1 MSQLVKDVFQFIKRK
16 YLVQSRYRKLKR
28 KESKLNQ
35 HMILL
40 GKQFKELNLE
50 SDMATEALEI
60 INELNQSISQLHGN
74 IEGFRKDENQ
84 EIQVLQE
91 LKDKYNNET
100 KAFEEQIKSIETSS
114 HPIQLKKQGLEKDI
128 KSLTKKLKKLEND
141 QSNNNKKIL
150 KIQTNPEKIVDPDKE
165 IASIEANNR
174 QLDQEMGDLKDQQDI
189 ANEELKKAITEKTP
203 FEEDIRK
210 VKNDILATKKE
221 WDKTAE
227 QFNKKHSGLMTSIEE
242 ENSKIEGLE
251 TDKILPYRELGK
263 VVLEGDVSHEDL
275 ESLYQKVQK
284 TKTDIEEL
292 KKNIAQNEEILR
304 QPNFKKVKRIL
315 LAIVIIILLIALI
328 VGILIFSPT
337 GPINEPIPTG
347 P

>member
-91 LKDKYNNET
+91 LKDKYNNEI

-114 HPIQLKKQGLEKDI
+114 QPIQLKKQGLEKDI

-174 QLDQEMGDLKDQQDI
+174 QLDQDMGDLKDQQDI

-315 LAIVIIILLIALI
+315 LAVVIIILLIALI
-328 VGILIFSPT
+328 VGILIFSPA

>member
-114 HPIQLKKQGLEKDI
+114 QPIQLKKQGLEKDI

-227 QFNKKHSGLMTSIEE
+227 QFNKKHSGIMTSIEE

-328 VGILIFSPT
+328 VGILIFSPA